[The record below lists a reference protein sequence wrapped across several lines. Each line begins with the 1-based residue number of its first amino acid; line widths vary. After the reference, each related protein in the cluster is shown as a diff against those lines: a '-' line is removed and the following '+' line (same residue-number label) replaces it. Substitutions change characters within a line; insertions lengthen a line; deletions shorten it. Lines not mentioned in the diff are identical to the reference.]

1 MSAAVEHL
9 RGATLSFSA
18 RPDDESHPG
27 VNFIDDAVVTIAD
40 GRIRSV
46 LRLDQFERDGGRLE
60 TLNDLRPG
68 LILPGFVDLHVHSSQ
83 LDIIASYGRQ
93 LMDWL
98 EDYAFPAERA
108 FADEAHAVAVAER
121 FLTLLFEFGTTT
133 AMAFTTVHAHAADA
147 FFGAT
152 ARVGARMVAGKVL
165 MDRNAPGDLCDPD
178 DGRTA
183 TLALIERWHGSGR
196 LDYAVTPRFA
206 ITSSPA
212 QLAAAGDV
220 LARHPD
226 VYMQTHISEHPEEIA
241 ATLALYPEASDYL
254 DVYER
259 HGLLTDKAIFAHG
272 IHLSDAEL
280 ERMRAAQ
287 AAVAFCPS
295 SNLFL
300 GSGLMQVARLE
311 ESGVQMGL
319 GSDVGGGTHLS
330 LLATAA
336 DGYKVA
342 QMTGKSWHPLKA
354 LDAITR
360 GGAEALGLVDK
371 IGTLTPGSEADLV
384 VLDAA
389 PGTLLEKRL
398 EAATTLTEKVSAY
411 IFLGDEQAVART
423 YVGGVLRH
431 RRPPSQG
438 QSTEVAR

>member
-1 MSAAVEHL
+1 MSLEHL

-18 RPDDESHPG
+18 RPDDENHHG
-27 VNFIDDAVVTIAD
+27 VHYFDDAVVTIDD
-40 GRIRSV
+40 GLIRSV
-46 LRLDQFERDGGRLE
+46 LRLDQFEREGGRLE
-60 TLNDLRPG
+60 AVDDLRPG
-68 LILPGFVDLHVHSSQ
+68 LILPGLVDLHVHSSQ

-98 EDYAFPAERA
+98 ADYAFPAERA
-108 FADEAHAVAVAER
+108 FADEAHAIDVAEQ
-121 FLTLLFEFGTTT
+121 FLARLFEFGTTT
-133 AMAFTTVHAHAADA
+133 AMTFTTVHAHAADA
-147 FFGAT
+147 FFRAA
-152 ARVGARMVAGKVL
+152 ARVDARMLGGKVL
-165 MDRNAPGDLCDPD
+165 MDRNAPGDLCDAD
-178 DGRTA
+178 DGQAA

-220 LARHPD
+220 MARHPD
-226 VYMQTHISEHPEEIA
+226 VYLQTHISEHPEEIA

-254 DVYER
+254 DVYAR

-280 ERMRAAQ
+280 ERMRAAG

-300 GSGLMQVARLE
+300 GSGLLDLERLE
-311 ESGVQMGL
+311 ERGVLMGL

-342 QMTGKSWHPLKA
+342 QMAGKSWHPLAA

-360 GGAEALGLVDK
+360 GGADALGLADR
-371 IGTLTPGSEADLV
+371 IGTLAPGSEADLV

-389 PGTLLEKRL
+389 PGTLLAQRI
-398 EAATTLTEKVSAY
+398 EAATTVAERVFAY
-411 IFLGDEQAVART
+411 IFLGAEHAVART
-423 YVGGVLRH
+423 YVAGVLRH
-431 RRPPSQG
+431 RRQPAQDRP
-438 QSTEVAR
+438 TEVVR